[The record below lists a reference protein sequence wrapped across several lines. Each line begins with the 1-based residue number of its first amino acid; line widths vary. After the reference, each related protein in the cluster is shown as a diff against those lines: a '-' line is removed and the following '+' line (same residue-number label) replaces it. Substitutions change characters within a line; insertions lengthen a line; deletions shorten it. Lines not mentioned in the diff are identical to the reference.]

1 MNNKLINNMSYE
13 TFNKIMKGNEIY
25 LLTQPFIN
33 ILAHNEI
40 VGIGL
45 CGIDILALIV
55 LLNKEKLKEETKEI
69 VQIKELYNEFLKEYS
84 KINKILELKDPNEIC
99 TAYNFALYNG
109 FLSQGK
115 SFRFGSDKVLDYIP
129 KVAGANIMTGN
140 SVCRHIAPALR
151 DIYHME
157 DIESVSLFAYLS
169 HESLL
174 YNTLYD
180 TEMNQTLLK
189 DFVTYIGS
197 GQTVEEALI
206 NTLKEKLQD
215 VDSYLDY
222 ERRKKLNTNHVITLA
237 IKDNKKYIL
246 DPTQKETTLYIS
258 NPSKDNNYISND
270 GCILQISNNKREIK
284 NYNNIK
290 GKYDIDSKLSLETNP
305 HSDSIKKVE
314 QTKQICEKN
323 IYLFDRFYNEHH
335 EIYEEVT
342 SLINIVSQNNKT
354 KKLTLK

>member
-1 MNNKLINNMSYE
+1 MNNKILNNISYE
-13 TFNKIMKGNEIY
+13 TFSKIMKGNEIY

-33 ILAHNEI
+33 ILLHNEI
-40 VGIGL
+40 IGLGL

-69 VQIKELYNEFLKEYS
+69 VQIKKIYNEFLKEYS
-84 KINKILELKDPNEIC
+84 ILNNILELKDPNEIC

-151 DIYHME
+151 DILNINN
-157 DIESVSLFAYLS
+157 IESIALFAYIS
-169 HESLL
+169 EKNLL
-174 YNTLYD
+174 YSDFKSTIK
-180 TEMNQTLLK
+180 EMLR
-189 DFVTYIGS
+189 YINE
-197 GQTVEEALI
+197 GQTSEEALM
-206 NTLKEKLQD
+206 NALKEKLKD
-215 VDSYLDY
+215 VNSFIDY
-222 ERRKKLNTNHVITLA
+222 GKFNKLNTNHVITLA
-237 IKDNKKYIL
+237 VKDNKKYL
-246 DPTQKETTLYIS
+246 LEPTSEDTTFYFENKL
-258 NPSKDNNYISND
+258 KKNNYVSND
-270 GCILQISNNKREIK
+270 GFILQIENNNKRIK
-284 NYNNIK
+284 EYNGIK
-290 GKYDIDSKLSLETNP
+290 GKYDIDLKLSLETNS

-314 QTKQICEKN
+314 QTKQTCEDN
-323 IYLFDRFYNEHH
+323 IYLFDNFYNEHH

-342 SLINIVSQNNKT
+342 SLINEVTQKNKK